1 MLGEGIVK
9 KEADLAAEVE
19 QQTKEFE
26 QKAAEKAA
34 AAADAPAAEV
44 AAEVADAAK
53 PAVQVKIA
61 EWQYHLQTQCR
72 SHRVPAATV
81 CDVLCCDVQWH
92 QSIMAASKGRL
103 RTGRTSCAQVS
114 AKMVKELRDKS
125 GAGMMD
131 CKKALAETGAAT
143 ASVVASFGW
152 AQKKSLG
159 V

>member
-61 EWQYHLQTQCR
+61 EWQYHLQTQCT

-81 CDVLCCDVQWH
+81 CDVL
-92 QSIMAASKGRL
+92 
-103 RTGRTSCAQVS
+103 
-114 AKMVKELRDKS
+114 
-125 GAGMMD
+125 
-131 CKKALAETGAAT
+131 
-143 ASVVASFGW
+143 
-152 AQKKSLG
+152 
-159 V
+159 